1 MERQYADDGMDLKKY
16 MLCLLE
22 RLPLLLCAVA
32 GGALLGFIVYTI
44 VRTVPES
51 EREYQAFAKVQL
63 DFAADKTGE
72 VYQAYNGYTWN
83 DLMAT
88 DPIMNL
94 ILENLSADYSREE
107 VEAALRAEILSDI
120 RILTVTVT
128 TNSAVRTDEILHAA
142 VQALERYGG
151 QAKEFLEIY
160 AIQVTQAK
168 LVVADSRM
176 AQAVLVGSLLGLIL
190 SLFGISFYY
199 VMDDR
204 ILVAGDVRKVTN
216 VSFLGYDSG
225 TEIWKRDYEDNLS
238 YLRGK
243 WGPLFV
249 CEIERGKPL
258 TAEKF
263 QKMRETGGVVLSL
276 PFGGVDA
283 VFLSYIIEQL
293 KTQECRLCGVAIREA
308 DEKFLCRYYGMYF
321 TERRRFRK
329 IDGENSA

>member
-83 DLMAT
+83 DLMAA

-142 VQALERYGG
+142 VQALEHYGG

-176 AQAVLVGSLLGLIL
+176 AQAVLVGSLLGLLL

-216 VSFLGYDSG
+216 VSFLGYNSG
-225 TEIWKRDYEDNLS
+225 TEIWKQDYEDNLS
-238 YLRGK
+238 YLREK

-258 TAEKF
+258 TAEGFK
-263 QKMRETGGVVLSL
+263 KMREAGGVVLSL

-283 VFLSYIIEQL
+283 AFLSYIIEQL
-293 KTQECRLCGVAIREA
+293 KTQECRLRGVAIREA
-308 DEKFLCRYYGMYF
+308 DEKFLRRYYGMYF